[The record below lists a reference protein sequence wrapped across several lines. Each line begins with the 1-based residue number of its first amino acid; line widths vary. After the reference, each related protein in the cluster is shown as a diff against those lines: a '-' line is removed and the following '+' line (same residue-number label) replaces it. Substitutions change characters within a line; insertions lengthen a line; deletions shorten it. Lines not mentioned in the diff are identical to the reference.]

1 MRAIVLLANLLVLG
15 LAYRFGSFIWLGI
28 ALGVTLV
35 LVAGFF
41 ALSMARTDAYESKGM
56 KRAMGRNTTLLG
68 RLF

>member
-15 LAYRFGSFIWLGI
+15 LAYYFGSFMWLLA
-28 ALGVTLV
+28 ALGVTMLLAV
-35 LVAGFF
+35 GFF
-41 ALSMARTDAYESKGM
+41 ALSMARTDAYESKDM